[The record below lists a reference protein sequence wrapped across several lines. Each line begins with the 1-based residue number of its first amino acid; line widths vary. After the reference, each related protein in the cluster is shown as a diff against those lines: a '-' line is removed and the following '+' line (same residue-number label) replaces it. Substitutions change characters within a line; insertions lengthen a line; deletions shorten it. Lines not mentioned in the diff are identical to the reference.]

1 MKRILTALSLLVF
14 LAGCAGEDEMQDALE
29 LRSRLI
35 ASDCEFRC
43 QITADYID
51 SVEQFTL
58 DCTASREGEVAFTVT
73 APQSISGI
81 TGTVSGEEGTL
92 TFDGQ
97 VLAFPLLAQDRLS
110 PVSAPWLLM
119 NTLRGGCI
127 TACAEEGEGLHLTID
142 DSYADDALTVEIWTD
157 EEERPTAA
165 QISWQG
171 RRVVSM
177 RLEEF
182 VYL

>member
-1 MKRILTALSLLVF
+1 MKRLLSVLTLLVF
-14 LAGCAGEDEMQDALE
+14 LTGCAGEDEMEEALK
-29 LRSRLI
+29 LRSALL
-35 ASDCEFRC
+35 SLDCVFQC

-58 DCTASREGEVAFTVT
+58 DCAVSREGEVAFTVT

-81 TGTVSGEEGTL
+81 TGTVSGDAGTL

-119 NTLRGGCI
+119 STLRGGCI
-127 TACAEEGEGLHLTID
+127 TACAREGEGLHLTID
-142 DSYADDALTVEIWTD
+142 DSYADDALTLEIWTD
-157 EEERPTAA
+157 GDGIP
-165 QISWQG
+165 ISAEIGWQG

-177 RLEEF
+177 VLEGF
-182 VYL
+182 AYL